1 MSVKIR
7 DKKVSNNSSSAWER
21 VTAGTVIT
29 EEKNIIGKLS
39 PPKRQQPI
47 RSHGEG
53 TFPKHFVFILHR
65 LFFWFHIVSENLE
78 EEVVCTLD

>member
-53 TFPKHFVFILHR
+53 TFPRTLCLYTTPF
-65 LFFWFHIVSENLE
+65 LFLVSYRQ
-78 EEVVCTLD
+78 